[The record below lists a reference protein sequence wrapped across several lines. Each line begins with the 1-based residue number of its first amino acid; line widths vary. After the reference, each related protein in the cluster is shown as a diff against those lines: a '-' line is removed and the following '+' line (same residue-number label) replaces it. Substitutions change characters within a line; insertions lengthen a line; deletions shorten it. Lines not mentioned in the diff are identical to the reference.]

1 MVLMLLTRI
10 AENPFADVLTGVCRG
25 VLRRERKSSPA
36 QALVGGMVGGRKQHF
51 MACNRYLKEYN

>member
-25 VLRRERKSSPA
+25 VLRRGKKELLCPGS
-36 QALVGGMVGGRKQHF
+36 GGWGGGRQKTALYDLQ
-51 MACNRYLKEYN
+51 